1 MLLQYGICQGLGLFG
16 VVSALLLW
24 GAMLATAQVP
34 TGDFPCPLGRA
45 AFDQRNYESAI
56 KEFGA
61 CLEGDPDNALLLV
74 LRGLSYNELGRYDS
88 AAKDYEHAL
97 ETDPETA
104 RLYLLPGAFVPSK
117 RIFWATERAGDL
129 DHN

>member
-1 MLLQYGICQGLGLFG
+1 MFNSILVIMG
-16 VVSALLLW
+16 
-24 GAMLATAQVP
+24 LATLLAVP
-34 TGDFPCPLGRA
+34 PAWAEEHPCPLGRA